1 MSFTLSAFSDIHLSI
16 SENALSV
23 YYVLDSIEH
32 CLQHLFTLS
41 GILNVINILIFAGHS
56 TSSVEDLKNISSADD
71 ESISNSSSPPP
82 RKKKSRTVFTRQQ
95 IQHLENAFD
104 RKKYF
109 TNSERQKLA
118 TDLTL
123 SETQVRDI
131 LIRNVFNEWT
141 GFSEK
146 RIHNHPVKD
155 INKIPGGMPEFVEKS
170 WIFRRREGWGL
181 IEQIPEIL

>member
-1 MSFTLSAFSDIHLSI
+1 MSFTLSAFSDIHLSM

-23 YYVLDSIEH
+23 YYALDSIEH
-32 CLQHLFTLS
+32 CLQHLFTLP
-41 GILNVINILIFAGHS
+41 GILNVINVLIFSGHS

-141 GFSEK
+141 FQKKESITTLSRISIKFQGVCQNLWKNLGFSEEG
-146 RIHNHPVKD
+146 R
-155 INKIPGGMPEFVEKS
+155 GG
-170 WIFRRREGWGL
+170 G
-181 IEQIPEIL
+181 

>member
-1 MSFTLSAFSDIHLSI
+1 ML
-16 SENALSV
+16 
-23 YYVLDSIEH
+23 SIEH
-32 CLQHLFTLS
+32 CLQYQFTLP
-41 GILNVINILIFAGHS
+41 GILNVINILHILNVINILIFSGHS

-123 SETQVRDI
+123 SETQVQRHFYQECFYI
-131 LIRNVFNEWT
+131 LFLNWKVFP
-141 GFSEK
+141 EK
-146 RIHNHPVKD
+146 KSNNHPVED
-155 INKIPGGMPEFVEKS
+155 INKIPEGIPEFVEKS
-170 WIFRRREGWGL
+170 WIFRGRGENL
-181 IEQIPEIL
+181 ENSQKFYEVIVK

>member
-1 MSFTLSAFSDIHLSI
+1 MLYTLLSI
-16 SENALSV
+16 VFNICSPYLLYPNQC
-23 YYVLDSIEH
+23 Y
-32 CLQHLFTLS
+32 FTLS
-41 GILNVINILIFAGHS
+41 GILNVINILIFSGHS

-131 LIRNVFNEWT
+131 PIRNVFNEWA
-141 GFSEK
+141 GISRK
-146 RIHNHPVKD
+146 KNP
-155 INKIPGGMPEFVEKS
+155 
-170 WIFRRREGWGL
+170 
-181 IEQIPEIL
+181 

>member
-1 MSFTLSAFSDIHLSI
+1 MSAKRETDSYILFLIFNKFELYIMLYTLLSI
-16 SENALSV
+16 VFNICSPYLLYPNQC
-23 YYVLDSIEH
+23 Y
-32 CLQHLFTLS
+32 FTLS
-41 GILNVINILIFAGHS
+41 GILNVINILIFSGHS

-123 SETQVRDI
+123 SETQVRDT

-141 GFSEK
+141 GISRK
-146 RIHNHPVKD
+146 KNP
-155 INKIPGGMPEFVEKS
+155 
-170 WIFRRREGWGL
+170 
-181 IEQIPEIL
+181 